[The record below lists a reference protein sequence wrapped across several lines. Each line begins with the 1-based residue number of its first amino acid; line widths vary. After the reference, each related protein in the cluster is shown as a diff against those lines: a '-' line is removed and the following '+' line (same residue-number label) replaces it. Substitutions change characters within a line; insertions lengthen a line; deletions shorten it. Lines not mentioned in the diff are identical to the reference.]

1 MFRQHH
7 GHIVGATALV
17 LGFAL
22 CCAPVAWAD
31 PQPLAKAE
39 AAIAAHQSSGSP
51 TVQPNPDQQGPGYL
65 PQSPAIVEVVAPDSG
80 FEWGDAGV
88 GAGAALVIVGV
99 ALGVA
104 RAATNRRKRQSGGQ
118 RALVTN

>member
-17 LGFAL
+17 LAFAL

-51 TVQPNPDQQGPGYL
+51 AVQPNPDQQGPYL
-65 PQSPAIVEVVAPDSG
+65 PQSPAIVQVVARDGG

-88 GAGAALVIVGV
+88 GAGAALVMVG

-104 RAATNRRKRQSGGQ
+104 RAATNRRKRQTGGQ

>member
-1 MFRQHH
+1 MLRQSQ
-7 GHIVGATALV
+7 GHIGGATALV
-17 LGFAL
+17 LAFAL
-22 CCAPVAWAD
+22 CIAPVAWAD

-39 AAIAAHQSSGSP
+39 AAIAAHQSSGNP
-51 TVQPNPDQQGPGYL
+51 AVRPNPDQQGPGYL
-65 PQSPAIVEVVAPDSG
+65 PQSPAIVQVVGPDGG

-88 GAGAALVIVGV
+88 GAGAALVMVGL

-104 RAATNRRKRQSGGQ
+104 RAATNRRKRQNGGQ